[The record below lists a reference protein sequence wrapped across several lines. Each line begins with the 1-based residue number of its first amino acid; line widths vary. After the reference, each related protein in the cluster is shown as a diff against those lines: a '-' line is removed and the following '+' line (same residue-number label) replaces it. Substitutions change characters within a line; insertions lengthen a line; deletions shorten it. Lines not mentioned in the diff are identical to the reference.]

1 MTEPSSSNGPS
12 WVGCLIPI
20 TAAAVIL
27 GFPTC
32 VVVTG
37 LRMDRA
43 IAAFAEPEARL
54 FGRGIPVLGGEEA
67 KALERKLDD
76 LRTAAREKRRV
87 EVVLDQA
94 ELNHLVQ
101 TQEVLQSLRESTRV
115 LRIGPAG
122 LEVESSQPAKKLGG
136 GLRYLNGVFVFRPV
150 PSETNA
156 WQLELVSFTCS
167 TSKQVPEGFLKLVRN
182 LHFFRFDLNANGLQE
197 VLGRVERI
205 DLREGHVAVV
215 TREGD
220 AKEAA
225 ARR

>member
-12 WVGCLIPI
+12 WVGCLIPV

-32 VVVTG
+32 VAVTG

-43 IAAFAEPEARL
+43 IAAFAEPEARDY
-54 FGRGIPVLGGEEA
+54 GRGVPALAGEKA
-67 KALERKLDD
+67 KGFERKLVD
-76 LRTAAREKRRV
+76 LQSAAREKRRV
-87 EVVLDQA
+87 EVSFDVS

-101 TQEVLQSLRESTRV
+101 TQELLQSLRNSTRV
-115 LRIGPAG
+115 VRIGPAG

-156 WQLELVSFTCS
+156 WQLELVNFSCA
-167 TSKQVPEGFLKLVRN
+167 TSKQVPEGFLKLARN
-182 LHFFRFDLNANGLQE
+182 LHFFRFDLNAKELQE
-197 VLGRVERI
+197 VLKRVERM
-205 DLREGHVAVV
+205 DLREGSVVVV
-215 TREGD
+215 TREG
-220 AKEAA
+220 
-225 ARR
+225 